1 MPVSNDMLET
11 PSSPP
16 SPWGIVLIDDEPDI
30 RDVIAISLQDSG
42 YLVDMAADGE
52 AGLALC
58 TEKEPQIV
66 ITDIRMPGMDGIQV
80 LKALKENAPDI
91 EVIVM
96 TAFADMDLAVQ
107 ALQLDASDFITKP
120 VHDETLHLALTRARQ
135 RYTARKQ
142 ARDYTTLLEK
152 ENATQAQI
160 LHQDKMM
167 SLGRLAASVVHEINN
182 PLSGIL
188 NYSRLMLKILT
199 KGKMTPERQEKF
211 TQYLDLVEKE
221 SDRCSHIVSNLLD
234 FSRKSPPAFAP
245 VDVADLLGRCAALSK
260 HKLELQNINLL
271 SDIHKDIPLVEGD
284 FNQLQQCVINLI
296 FNAIDAMPQGGDIV
310 IKAYMDHPG
319 NLLIISVED
328 SGTGIASKDLSHIF
342 EPFYTTKK
350 EGYGVG
356 LGLST
361 VYGIMEQHNGSVEAR
376 NRSDTGTAFL
386 LKLPLS

>member
-1 MPVSNDMLET
+1 MPVSNDMLEK

-30 RDVIAISLQDSG
+30 RDVISISLQDSG

-52 AGLALC
+52 TGLSLC
-58 TEKEPQIV
+58 TAKDPQIV

-80 LKALKENAPDI
+80 LKALKEKCPDI

-120 VHDETLHLALTRARQ
+120 VHDETLHLALERARQ
-135 RYTARKQ
+135 RYMARKQ
-142 ARDYTTLLEK
+142 ARDYTALLEK

-188 NYSRLMLKILT
+188 NYSRLMIKVLK
-199 KGKMTPERQEKF
+199 KGDLTPERRDKF
-211 TQYLDLVEKE
+211 IQYLDLIETE
-221 SDRCSHIVSNLLD
+221 SDRCSHIVSNLLA
-234 FSRKSPPAFAP
+234 FSRKSPPSFASVHIP
-245 VDVADLLGRCAALSK
+245 DLLDRCIALSR

-271 SDIHKDIPLVEGD
+271 RHVQEDIAPVEGD

-296 FNAIDAMPQGGDIV
+296 FNAVDAMPEGGDMHIRAYGKPEKSCLV
-310 IKAYMDHPG
+310 IA
-319 NLLIISVED
+319 VED
-328 SGTGIASKDLSHIF
+328 TGTGIAPEDLPHIF

-361 VYGIMEQHNGSVEAR
+361 VYGIIEQHSGRVEVQSRPEA
-376 NRSDTGTAFL
+376 GTVFL
-386 LKLPLS
+386 LILPAG